1 MLRICVRM
9 PVRSGIFIADCCASA
24 NEMPTLSIGH
34 YRPKVVDEDLLAYFR
49 EFDDTTLLIVLNLTS
64 QAQLLAFEQGRR
76 GKILA
81 STGLD
86 RDGEDVTDSIALRGD
101 EGLVIRL

>member
-1 MLRICVRM
+1 LV
-9 PVRSGIFIADCCASA
+9 
-24 NEMPTLSIGH
+24 
-34 YRPKVVDEDLLAYFR
+34 YFR
-49 EFDDTTLLIVLNLTS
+49 EFEDTRLLIVLNLTN
-64 QAQLLAFEQGRR
+64 QTHLLTFEEGNR

-81 STGLD
+81 STGAD

>member
-1 MLRICVRM
+1 MV
-9 PVRSGIFIADCCASA
+9 A
-24 NEMPTLSIGH
+24 
-34 YRPKVVDEDLLAYFR
+34 DLLVYFR
-49 EFDDTTLLIVLNLTS
+49 EFQDTTLLNENLTR

-86 RDGEDVTDSIALRGD
+86 RDGEDVIDSIALRGD